1 MSATENI
8 NCLKNFMQL
17 VCCDGKIH
25 PNEKAFLYTAA
36 KEMAIQV
43 DDWNALLKEVLKD
56 EVPFYP
62 IADRDKAI
70 AALKAMIVLAKAD
83 GQVDEREKKM
93 ALQFAKSIGVSKNE
107 WKQIVGARDTDD
119 LFEPFGKSGGHI
131 VAIKDDFEKFDDF
144 LKIAQDHRVKVQRV
158 DLKSHLDSAPTEKAA
173 VCFHAAPEKDTSIA
187 RCEVLLKKT
196 GDSGLVCILNRYQ
209 GHQVKY
215 LHEVGLRK
223 CVIEPV
229 YSRDIAEIL
238 KDTP

>member
-1 MSATENI
+1 MTATENI

-17 VCCDGKIH
+17 VCCDGTIH

-36 KEMAIQV
+36 KEMAVTV
-43 DDWNALLKEVLKD
+43 DDWGALLKEVLKD
-56 EVPFYP
+56 DIPFYP

-93 ALQFAKSIGVSKNE
+93 ALQFAKSIGVSKRE
-107 WKQIVGARDTDD
+107 WKEIVGVRDTDD
-119 LFEPFGKSGGHI
+119 LFKPFSQSGGHI

-144 LKIAQDHRVKVQRV
+144 LKTAQDHRVKVQAI
-158 DLKSHLDSAPTEKAA
+158 DLKSHLESSPAEKAA
-173 VCFHAAPEKDTSIA
+173 VCFHAAPEKDASIA
-187 RCEVLLKKT
+187 RCEVLLNKT
-196 GDSGLVCILNRYQ
+196 AGSGLVCILNRYQ

-215 LHEVGLRK
+215 LHEVGLRT

-238 KDTP
+238 TQTD